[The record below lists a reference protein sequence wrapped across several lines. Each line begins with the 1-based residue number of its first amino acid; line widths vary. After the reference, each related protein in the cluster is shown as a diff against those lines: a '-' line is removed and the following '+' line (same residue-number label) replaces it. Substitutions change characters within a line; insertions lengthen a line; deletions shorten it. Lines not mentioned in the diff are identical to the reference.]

1 MFFST
6 PDLRSENAY
15 VTTERNL
22 SFRENDPVE
31 LVDYARIPSSSTA
44 AQPGSH
50 LAQSRS
56 QSPPSGS
63 FNSGSQP
70 DPRFWLPT
78 QPMEGPS
85 PVSIPTVPTSDEHST
100 EQQLLQ
106 ATGGEGRGLKITRRH
121 SVEDRQKHIT
131 EDATLEVGRIASF
144 SGTGKGRREALYQ
157 EKQWESEMEKE
168 LEVEIAQERE
178 REREREKARMRER
191 RREKEQRE
199 RRREKEHRARD
210 ERAREREEREKERER
225 AREKRL
231 EKEEEEKS
239 SPEVQEPPESFL

>member
-1 MFFST
+1 M
-6 PDLRSENAY
+6 
-15 VTTERNL
+15 
-22 SFRENDPVE
+22 E
-31 LVDYARIPSSSTA
+31 LVDYTRVPSSSTA

-63 FNSGSQP
+63 FHSGSQH

-85 PVSIPTVPTSDEHST
+85 PTSIPTVPTSDEHST

-131 EDATLEVGRIASF
+131 NDATLEVGRIASF
-144 SGTGKGRREALYQ
+144 SGTERDGRGRREAFHR
-157 EKQWESEMEKE
+157 EKQWESEMERE
-168 LEVEIAQERE
+168 LEIEIAHERE
-178 REREREKARMRER
+178 SEREKERARMRER

-199 RRREKEHRARD
+199 RRREKEHRARE
-210 ERAREREEREKERER
+210 ERAREREERERERER
-225 AREKRL
+225 ARERRL
-231 EKEEEEKS
+231 ESEVAEKS
-239 SPEVQEPPESFL
+239 SPEVQEPTESFL